1 MALGKRCSTSL
12 RSKRGGL
19 IAEEALGLGFL
30 RFTGGLGRKRVLVSN
45 DLEDSPI
52 DSAPRTP
59 PKKQCAERMVLDAE
73 RSSLE
78 ALPQD
83 ILIRVLCGV
92 NHEDLKHLF
101 HVSKVIREATLIA
114 KQSHFAYST
123 PSKTRAF
130 RTTIDLE
137 DSNEFDD
144 KEAPNAPKLSR
155 RCKPRLSKKK
165 LADISVALFSSM
177 DEEQWPRKSLFME
190 TEI

>member
-1 MALGKRCSTSL
+1 MALGKRCNTSL
-12 RSKRGGL
+12 RSKRGL
-19 IAEEALGLGFL
+19 VAEEALGLGFL

-59 PKKQCAERMVLDAE
+59 PKKQCAERMVLDAG

-155 RCKPRLSKKK
+155 RCKPRMSKKK